1 MMFATDSLMW
11 ARSATLLLVN
21 RSIAYNRTLDK
32 ILLFSTVSDRGW
44 NCGICALSKSQ
55 ISH

>member
-1 MMFATDSLMW
+1 MR

-21 RSIAYNRTLDK
+21 RSIADSKTLDK
-32 ILLFSTVSDRGW
+32 ILLSSTVSDRQGSW
-44 NCGICALSKSQ
+44 WICALSESR